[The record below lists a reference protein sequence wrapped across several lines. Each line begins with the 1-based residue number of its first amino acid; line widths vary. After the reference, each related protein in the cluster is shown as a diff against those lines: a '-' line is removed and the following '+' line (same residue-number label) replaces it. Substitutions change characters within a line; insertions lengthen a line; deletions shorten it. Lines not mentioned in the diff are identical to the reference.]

1 MDKNLEP
8 VAAVEKSWEMTRG
21 YGWKIFGMGMLAIP
35 VFILGLICL
44 FVGVI
49 FALIWISA
57 AFAAMYHAI
66 DLEEQDLEDLAAY
79 FASLKSK

>member
-1 MDKNLEP
+1 
-8 VAAVEKSWEMTRG
+8 
-21 YGWKIFGMGMLAIP
+21 MLAIP
-35 VFILGLICL
+35 VFILGLLCL

-66 DLEEQDLEDLAAY
+66 DLEEQKHLNGDEAEITD
-79 FASLKSK
+79 